1 MNSRMKDFTSHWQF
15 YVIPDLK
22 TWSTHAAFQTPLEHF
37 ANPADAF
44 ARFKEL
50 RAAPYNHEPQ
60 DFHSNGEPYARLT
73 LGMEQKERQRSL
85 HFLQVRDGQNTLIT
99 DFSTL
104 AYIQADGWTLFA
116 AIRRSRRWMK
126 VSSSRW

>member
-1 MNSRMKDFTSHWQF
+1 MKDFTSHWQF

-50 RAAPYNHEPQ
+50 RAAPPITMNLRISIQ
-60 DFHSNGEPYARLT
+60 TANLT
-73 LGMEQKERQRSL
+73 P
-85 HFLQVRDGQNTLIT
+85 
-99 DFSTL
+99 
-104 AYIQADGWTLFA
+104 A
-116 AIRRSRRWMK
+116 
-126 VSSSRW
+126 

>member
-1 MNSRMKDFTSHWQF
+1 MKDFTSHWQF

-50 RAAPYNHEPQ
+50 RFASHTEGRFPDYGSAGRIAVAPS
-60 DFHSNGEPYARLT
+60 D
-73 LGMEQKERQRSL
+73 
-85 HFLQVRDGQNTLIT
+85 
-99 DFSTL
+99 
-104 AYIQADGWTLFA
+104 
-116 AIRRSRRWMK
+116 SRMGT
-126 VSSSRW
+126 